1 MTDSLKVPALM
12 TFGKGGHQI
21 YYRDKFWRRK
31 STLSGYSRP
40 DDPTVATDLPDGL
53 PVINKRAVIDNDN
66 AIHLLISGPMVNV
79 SLDDGEVSYL
89 SDTLKSIVAQTV
101 KADRGNSMGGL
112 VRLQEEHR
120 ASTATTPGPLDEVS
134 VPAYIELWRQV
145 GAPIGAVKDGLIV
158 WDMEAK

>member
-1 MTDSLKVPALM
+1 MTDRYIKHPALL

-21 YYRDKFWRRK
+21 YYRGEHR

-40 DDPTVATDLPDGL
+40 DDPTVASDLPDGL
-53 PVINKRAVIDNDN
+53 PVINKRAVMDN
-66 AIHLLISGPMVNV
+66 ADAIRLLISGPMVAVN
-79 SLDDGEVSYL
+79 LDDGAVSYL
-89 SDTLKSIVAQTV
+89 SDTLNSIVAQTV

-145 GAPIGAVKDGLIV
+145 GAPIGAVKDGLII
-158 WDMEAK
+158 WDKEAK